1 MIQNKQLTNY
11 ADNTDCGE
19 QYGHLVDVQYN
30 IRYPLGRRD
39 LVIFGITDSSGEKSL
54 IDTKGSPCFAVGVCN
69 HSKGISSKSKINLI
83 SRCLIREEHKISK
96 FESFV
101 RVPPIEAFFW
111 NKNKINIPYKLII
124 ENRTVNNKTVSNVSH
139 IHSYL
144 YGGFQSIEQQFDT
157 KKEN

>member
-83 SRCLIREEHKISK
+83 SRIFML
-96 FESFV
+96 
-101 RVPPIEAFFW
+101 
-111 NKNKINIPYKLII
+111 IPYKFL
-124 ENRTVNNKTVSNVSH
+124 
-139 IHSYL
+139 
-144 YGGFQSIEQQFDT
+144 
-157 KKEN
+157 